1 MQRNVTRVL
10 IRVEDAH
17 ILYTMPRL
25 GSRVPE
31 PFLRSPKHEDPLVPG
46 QTMLRSI
53 LQRVKLN
60 WLSSTTTGQLQSR
73 SVGSEHLLHKVIQLV
88 NCQAV
93 PRLALF
99 VLALFIDLDVVL
111 VIVLVIAL

>member
-1 MQRNVTRVL
+1 
-10 IRVEDAH
+10 
-17 ILYTMPRL
+17 MPGL
-25 GSRVPE
+25 GARVPE
-31 PFLRSPKHEDPLVPG
+31 PILRSQLHEAPLEPG

-53 LQRVKLN
+53 LLRVKRN
-60 WLSSTTTGQLQSR
+60 WSPRATTGQLQSR

-88 NCQAV
+88 SCQAV
-93 PRLALF
+93 PHLALL